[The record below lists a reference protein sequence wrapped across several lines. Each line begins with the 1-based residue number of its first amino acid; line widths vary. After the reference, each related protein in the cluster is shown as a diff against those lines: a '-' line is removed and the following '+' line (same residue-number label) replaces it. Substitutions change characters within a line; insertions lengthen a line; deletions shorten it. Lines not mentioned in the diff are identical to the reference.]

1 MGKMGD
7 EQRNWRLRGED
18 QTQREVREGFL
29 EEGIAVLPTKE
40 RQKVV
45 GKQRAEC
52 SRKRKSE
59 GSIFK
64 KGKEIGTTGA
74 DNEELQRAWG
84 HDGAAGELGAGGS
97 ARVLGK
103 FHRVLGSFKG
113 I

>member
-74 DNEELQRAWG
+74 DNEELQRA
-84 HDGAAGELGAGGS
+84 AGELGAWGS